1 MRIIRNIIFVSAM
14 LVGMFGGIG
23 AWAQDGQRY
32 KMRYSCEL
40 RQDGK
45 SYKTDG
51 DVLVQGAAFVLTAD
65 GLKVYNDCATMWV
78 IDTKAKEVT
87 VDQGSTA
94 DFVADPLAALP
105 LFGFNTYKATVHTVR
120 DADGSLRGYDITLSN
135 GSTVLL
141 RIKKKEPVSDGPL
154 SDFSF
159 DVATLSKG
167 YVVNNLK

>member
-1 MRIIRNIIFVSAM
+1 M
-14 LVGMFGGIG
+14 LVGMFAGIG

-40 RQDGK
+40 KQDGK

-51 DVLVQGAAFVLTAD
+51 DVMVQGAAFVLTAD

-94 DFVADPLAALP
+94 DFVSDPLAALP
-105 LFGFNTYKATVHTVR
+105 FFGINTNKATVKTVS
-120 DADGSLRGYDITLSN
+120 DADGALRGYDITLSS
-135 GSTVLL
+135 GSMVLL
-141 RIKKKEPVSDGPL
+141 RIKKKERVGDGPL

-159 DVATLSKG
+159 DVSTLSKG

>member
-1 MRIIRNIIFVSAM
+1 MKRVLLIAAM
-14 LVGMFGGIG
+14 LIGVG
-23 AWAQDGQRY
+23 AWGQEGQRY

-40 RQDGK
+40 RREGK

-105 LFGFNTYKATVHTVR
+105 LFGFNTYKASVKTVS
-120 DADGSLRGYDITLSN
+120 DADGALRGYDITLSDGN
-135 GSTVLL
+135 MVLL
-141 RIKKKEPVSDGPL
+141 RIKKKEPVDDGPL

-159 DVATLSKG
+159 DVSALSKG